1 MGLTFLTPLWRSIRI
16 DLGRYGRL
24 LAVATG
30 MCLAWSGNHTAA
42 MGVSTV
48 DYQSSGPAVQGSG
61 EFLDGRAIEMLVGG
75 AKTPAAETVDQSPGC
90 SPATG
95 AESLNRMLDEWDAP
109 AFDEPVT
116 WKDAEDPSGE
126 QDSVMPEADYLDL
139 VDDPA
144 GRGGSGQEGE

>member
-30 MCLAWSGNHTAA
+30 MYLAWSGNHTPAL
-42 MGVSTV
+42 GVSTTE
-48 DYQSSGPAVQGSG
+48 YHSNGSAVQGSG

-75 AKTPAAETVDQSPGC
+75 AKSPAAETVETDVGC
-90 SPATG
+90 GSASGT
-95 AESLNRMLDEWDAP
+95 ESLNRLLDEWDAP
-109 AFDEPVT
+109 ASDEPVT
-116 WKDAEDPSGE
+116 WKDAEEHSGE
-126 QDSVMPEADYLDL
+126 QDSVMPDADYLDL

-144 GRGGSGQEGE
+144 GRGSRVQEEE